1 MKGYFARKPETMED
15 LERARGWGDAQEI
28 QVVAE
33 VTLSKKEYDKFQEN
47 LMEDYEFISQ
57 HTRKTGVKD
66 GQFLCILIR
75 KAGTKHTAIAVQS
88 DGYDYARYAARVRL
102 KANRYMDKE
111 KGGGSL

>member
-1 MKGYFARKPETMED
+1 MYYQKENKENGGTQN
-15 LERARGWGDAQEI
+15 ERI
-28 QVVAE
+28 FC
-33 VTLSKKEYDKFQEN
+33 K
-47 LMEDYEFISQ
+47 
-57 HTRKTGVKD
+57 
-66 GQFLCILIR
+66 